1 MLEASSLLLK
11 PWIHTLEADWPKTV
25 TQGAGWMRAIVQPT
39 TQQTLGCAAWDDLAI
54 SKLFYY
60 LGRRRIHVFES
71 EDESLLMTLCK
82 PWGLSTM
89 WEVLDA
95 EERLVGRLCRD
106 TVYDG
111 YGAILAR
118 MTQDGDGSAWQWR
131 GADGVVLATWRDLP
145 GQGCYFRF
153 EAAFDPNPFVR
164 MATLAGVLA
173 LPPWPGDVSL
183 IARPAV

>member
-1 MLEASSLLLK
+1 MLEQSSFFLK
-11 PWIHTLEADWPKTV
+11 PWLHAATTDWPETAPQK
-25 TQGAGWMRAIVQPT
+25 AGWSRTIMHPT
-39 TQQTLGCAAWDDLAI
+39 TLQPLGCAAWDDAGI
-54 SKLFYY
+54 SRLFHY

-71 EDESLLMTLCK
+71 EDQSLLMTLCK
-82 PWGLSTM
+82 PWGFSTT

-95 EERLVGRLCRD
+95 EQRLVGRLYRD

-118 MTQDGDGSAWQWR
+118 MTQDSDGAAWQWH
-131 GADGVVLATWRDLP
+131 GADGAVLATWRDLP

-153 EAAFDPNPFVR
+153 EAALDPNPFVR

-173 LPPWPGDVSL
+173 LPPWPGDVSP